1 MKALK
6 TNITLAELNLSIN
19 KIKDD
24 GVIVLATLLKTNTIL
39 KKLDLTNNYGIRAE
53 YSIIRE
59 ILKRRK
65 IKIPVAK
72 WL

>member
-1 MKALK
+1 MK

-59 ILKRRK
+59 ILKTGRK
-65 IKIPVAK
+65 IKIPGAK

>member
-1 MKALK
+1 MKI
-6 TNITLAELNLSIN
+6 NITLAELNRSIN

-59 ILKRRK
+59 ILKTERK
-65 IKIPVAK
+65 IKIPGAK